1 MLRICF
7 NLSHRRER
15 TVLKSRYIK
24 FDYHDNDFGLSAI
37 DAIQTLFINHLF
49 EVTPEWKD
57 DCVNKNELN
66 FSARW
71 EKFNDFL
78 GSYYGGDV
86 SLLAKRIS
94 TLLVVSIYTFH
105 NLIFDDFC
113 SKGNIVSNE
122 TIMEGIRNYLIPE
135 TKIKVD
141 ISFVNAI
148 DSIDTWD
155 GSTLYLDMIT
165 GVLYRC

>member
-1 MLRICF
+1 MF
-7 NLSHRRER
+7 F
-15 TVLKSRYIK
+15 LKSRYIR

-49 EVTPEWKD
+49 EVAPSWKED
-57 DCVNKNELN
+57 YVIEDGLDFNT
-66 FSARW
+66 RW
-71 EKFNDFL
+71 EEFNDFVNR
-78 GSYYGGDV
+78 YYGGDV
-86 SLLAKRIS
+86 SLLAKRLS
-94 TLLVVSIYTFH
+94 TLLVISSYVFH

-122 TIMEGIRNYLIPE
+122 IIMGGIRNYLIPE

-141 ISFVNAI
+141 ISFVNGI
-148 DSIDTWD
+148 DTIDTWD

>member
-1 MLRICF
+1 MLF
-7 NLSHRRER
+7 
-15 TVLKSRYIK
+15 LKSRYIK

-49 EVTPEWKD
+49 EVAPEWKD
-57 DCVNKNELN
+57 GCVNKDELN

-78 GSYYGGDV
+78 GRYYGGDA
-86 SLLAKRIS
+86 SLLAKRLS
-94 TLLVVSIYTFH
+94 TLLVVSIYMFH

-122 TIMEGIRNYLIPE
+122 TIMEGIKNYLIPK

-141 ISFVNAI
+141 ISFVNDI
-148 DSIDTWD
+148 DTIDTWE
-155 GSTLYLDMIT
+155 GSTLYLDMTT
-165 GVLYRC
+165 GVMYRC